1 MGLGRSLALPGLRLR
16 VENPV
21 QVCSWACPLTPDPSP
36 PFRGRGEEF
45 GFQLAV
51 GSWQLA
57 VGGDGRSFLSRDTG
71 SATPRFC
78 WERGAARTCLGTRF
92 FRMRSTAWL
101 GLHAVL

>member
-21 QVCSWACPLTPDPSP
+21 QVCSWTFPLTPDPSP
-36 PFRGRGEEF
+36 PFRGRGEDF
-45 GFQLAV
+45 RF
-51 GSWQLA
+51 QLA

-78 WERGAARTCLGTRF
+78 WERGAARTCFGTRF